1 MRLTAADLTI
11 RPVEGPMQR
20 ESTAANAPSALTIAG
35 SDPTGGA
42 GVQADL
48 QVFQRFGVH
57 GMAVITALTV
67 QDSQKVHQVLPSFP
81 SVVLD
86 QLRVLLRDLR
96 PGAVKIGMLATDDV
110 VRNVMLALPQ
120 LQPGTPI
127 VIDPVLASSDGS
139 RLLERRAIGSL
150 QALLEGATLVT
161 PNLHEAAELTER
173 DTSHRRGCEEAAV
186 VLLEEFDCK
195 AALIKGGHRE
205 GAPDDLLARRQ
216 EDGSIEIDWLEGERI
231 EAGPVHGTG
240 CALSSAIA
248 AGLAVG
254 ESLRDA
260 TLTARSFVREAIA
273 SAESIGSGGRHAGFG
288 PAR

>member
-11 RPVEGPMQR
+11 RSVDGPMQS
-20 ESTAANAPSALTIAG
+20 ESPGAKTPSALSIAG

-42 GVQADL
+42 GIQADL

-67 QDSQKVHQVLPSFP
+67 QDSEKVYQVLPSFP

-86 QLRVLLRDLR
+86 QLRTLLRDLR

-127 VIDPVLASSDGS
+127 VIDPVLAASDRS

-173 DTSHRRGCEEAAV
+173 DTSNRRGCQEAAV
-186 VLLEEFDCK
+186 VLLEEFGCK
-195 AALIKGGHRE
+195 AALIKGGHRD
-205 GAPDDLLARRQ
+205 GAPDDLLARRL
-216 EDGSIEIDWLEGERI
+216 EDGSIEIDWLAGERI

-248 AGLAVG
+248 ALLARG
-254 ESLRDA
+254 RPLESA
-260 TLTARSFVREAIA
+260 VAEARSFVAHGLAHATPLGGGARFLG
-273 SAESIGSGGRHAGFG
+273 SA
-288 PAR
+288 